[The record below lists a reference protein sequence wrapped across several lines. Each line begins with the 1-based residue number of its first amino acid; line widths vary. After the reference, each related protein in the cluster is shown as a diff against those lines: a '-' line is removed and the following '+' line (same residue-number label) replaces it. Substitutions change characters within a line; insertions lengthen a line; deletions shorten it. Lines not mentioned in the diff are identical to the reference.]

1 MDSTR
6 RYIFNG
12 SAAAYGG
19 RFVRPD
25 DVVLS
30 SNGGSALSQAGGRSV
45 WSDTN
50 IRLGKAFRVSFAFTS
65 AEGLYDNREHA
76 IEVTYG
82 KRKAE
87 TLNAV
92 TIVRAELRDMS
103 VGGAPPLKANDPREP
118 EFRVRRLAGALTS
131 RSQPPGRETSVHLNE
146 AVYDGVSI
154 DGHELIVDVNEELFR
169 AHDTHGKL
177 AKALSGAAF
186 VKEHGAHFGRTRPLV
201 RKAGAQGRATSG
213 GHFIGTI
220 VKGLRWEGAPYRGA
234 EIDGPNTLK
243 IPNFGRVHFGEIII
257 KQHSRRLS
265 MIRFA
270 LGSPTGGDAV
280 AGDVDTNGGWSI

>member
-12 SAAAYGG
+12 SATAYGG

-30 SNGGSALSQAGGRSV
+30 SNGGSALSQSGGRSV

-65 AEGLYDNREHA
+65 AEGLVDNREHA

-82 KRKAE
+82 RRKVE

-92 TIVRAELRDMS
+92 TLVRAELRDLG
-103 VGGAPPLKANDPREP
+103 VGGAPPLKSSEPREP
-118 EFRVRRLAGALTS
+118 EFRVRRLSAALTS
-131 RSQPPGRETSVHLNE
+131 HSQPPGRETSVMLNE
-146 AVYDGVSI
+146 AVFDGVSV
-154 DGHELIVDVNEELFR
+154 DGHGLIVEVNEEIFR
-169 AHDTHGKL
+169 TNDTHGKL
-177 AKALSGAAF
+177 ARSLSAATF
-186 VKEHGAHFGRTRPLV
+186 VKEHGAHFGRTRPIV
-201 RKAGAQGRATSG
+201 RKAGAQARSSSG
-213 GHFIGTI
+213 GQFIGTI
-220 VKGLRWEGAPYRGA
+220 VKGLRWEGPPFKGA
-234 EIDGPNTLK
+234 EIEGPNTLK
-243 IPNFGRVHFGEIII
+243 IPNFGRVHFGEIIV

-265 MIRFA
+265 MVRFA
-270 LGSPTGGDAV
+270 LGSPTGGDATCV
-280 AGDVDTNGGWSI
+280 DVDTNGNWSF

>member
-76 IEVTYG
+76 IEVTHG
-82 KRKAE
+82 KRKVE

-92 TIVRAELRDMS
+92 TVVRAELRDLG
-103 VGGAPPLKANDPREP
+103 VGGAPPLKPNDPREP
-118 EFRVRRLAGALTS
+118 ELRVRRLSGALTS
-131 RSQPPGRETSVHLNE
+131 RSQTPGRETSVMLNE
-146 AVYDGVSI
+146 AVFDGVSI
-154 DGHELIVDVNEELFR
+154 DGLGLIVEVNEELFR
-169 AHDTHGKL
+169 TNDTHGKL
-177 AKALSGAAF
+177 ARALSGAAF
-186 VKEHGAHFGRTRPLV
+186 VKEHGAHFGRTRPLAS
-201 RKAGAQGRATSG
+201 KAGAQGRSSSG
-213 GHFIGTI
+213 GQFIGTI
-220 VKGLRWEGAPYRGA
+220 VKGLKWEGRPFLGA
-234 EIDGPNTLK
+234 EFEGPNTVK
-243 IPNFGRVHFGEIII
+243 IPNFGRVHFGEIIV

-270 LGSPTGGDAV
+270 LGSPTGGDSTCV
-280 AGDVDTNGGWSI
+280 DVDTNGNWSI